1 MKGDVQKFKEFVN
14 KLDVVVPANTLYTI
28 DKVVRDRLRQGRY
41 GIDFS
46 EYINLEKEE
55 ENKYHYYHNEMLRT
69 GKTSIQIPYVPHS
82 VMLAEKLAKSP
93 ILPENKPSLGP
104 SEYKSIRG
112 PKTTK
117 RAKTIAKY
125 GSCRKGK
132 GTMKEEFSD
141 WRMRQRAN
149 DRLKARLIEQAKQ
162 EVRQQIYHDMLQIY
176 QLIRSTD
183 AVQEPTEEGEKESTQ
198 VQESEEKQELNR
210 VPTFAD
216 EDLLARKTMEY
227 KNFSDFC
234 WKTKG
239 KVYPNPIF

>member
-1 MKGDVQKFKEFVN
+1 MDVI
-14 KLDVVVPANTLYTI
+14 VPTNTLYTI

-46 EYINLEKEE
+46 EYINLEREE

-82 VMLAEKLAKSP
+82 ALLAEKLAKSP

-104 SEYKSIRG
+104 SEYKTIRG

-162 EVRQQIYHDMLQIY
+162 EVRQQVYHDMLQIY
-176 QLIRSTD
+176 QLIRMTD
-183 AVQEPTEEGEKESTQ
+183 EVQGINEEGDNESNQ
-198 VQESEEKQELNR
+198 VQESEEKRELNR

-216 EDLLARKTMEY
+216 EENLDRKTVDF